1 MIAPLLK
8 HTTPNFL
15 CQNWV
20 SFGVGCHSCAFNHHS
35 RLSKEETVEVNAH
48 IVEEQCR
55 VVRREGWWTDDP
67 IEEKLLFLASVES
80 AKIPTKDVFR
90 FFSLRCV
97 LLKWTC
103 FQVDAMEKISIRVLI
118 SLPLTCPF
126 PLNASSTQLLYRR
139 VALLDVFLKV
149 HNTFSFVKKKTLAC
163 LLFLQD
169 QVMTCNKV
177 LSWAKLHTWAS
188 TWLRGGID
196 FEKNFRGGQ
205 IFGNFFQG
213 G

>member
-1 MIAPLLK
+1 MWPL
-8 HTTPNFL
+8 
-15 CQNWV
+15 
-20 SFGVGCHSCAFNHHS
+20 
-35 RLSKEETVEVNAH
+35 
-48 IVEEQCR
+48 
-55 VVRREGWWTDDP
+55 VRREGWWTDDP

-149 HNTFSFVKKKTLAC
+149 HNTFSYIIALLGIRSTFLAEM
-163 LLFLQD
+163 LIITIRAQFLED
-169 QVMTCNKV
+169 
-177 LSWAKLHTWAS
+177 
-188 TWLRGGID
+188 
-196 FEKNFRGGQ
+196 
-205 IFGNFFQG
+205 
-213 G
+213 